1 MSAKKEGI
9 LVPEKINIVNT
20 QIVKCNIDSPFD
32 FSMENIEG
40 HSFDLDFELA
50 FNLDDSMVK
59 ADFVLNVST
68 KSKEEVEIE
77 SVGAFH
83 FVYVF
88 HVENLN
94 ELAIPDENK
103 EISLHGGLGNALA
116 SITYSTSRGIL
127 IARLKGTGLENF
139 VLPVIDPNS
148 LLKKQ

>member
-1 MSAKKEGI
+1 MLAKKEGTLI
-9 LVPEKINIVNT
+9 PEKINIINT

-40 HSFDLDFELA
+40 HTFNLDFELA

-59 ADFVLNVST
+59 TDFVLSIST
-68 KSKEEVEIE
+68 KSKVEVETE
-77 SVGAFH
+77 AVGEFH

-88 HVENLN
+88 HVDNLN
-94 ELAIPDENK
+94 ELAVPDENK
-103 EISLHGGLGNALA
+103 AISLNGSLGNALA

-127 IARLKGTGLENF
+127 LSRLKGTGLENF

-148 LLKKQ
+148 LLKK

>member
-1 MSAKKEGI
+1 MSAKKEGK

-32 FSMENIEG
+32 FSLENIEG

-59 ADFVLNVST
+59 ADFVLNAST
-68 KSKEEVEIE
+68 KSKEEVENE
-77 SVGAFH
+77 AVGAFH

-88 HVENLN
+88 HVENLQ

-127 IARLKGTGLENF
+127 LARLKGTGLENF

>member
-1 MSAKKEGI
+1 MLAKKEGTLI
-9 LVPEKINIVNT
+9 PEKINIINT

-40 HSFDLDFELA
+40 HTFNLDFELA

-59 ADFVLNVST
+59 TDFVLSIST
-68 KSKEEVEIE
+68 KSKVEVETE
-77 SVGAFH
+77 AVGEFH

-94 ELAIPDENK
+94 ELAVPDENK
-103 EISLHGGLGNALA
+103 AISLNGSLGNALA

-127 IARLKGTGLENF
+127 LSRLKGTGLENF

-148 LLKKQ
+148 LLKK

>member
-1 MSAKKEGI
+1 MSAKKGGTLI
-9 LVPEKINIVNT
+9 PEKIKIINS

-40 HSFDLDFELA
+40 HSFDLNFELA
-50 FNLDDSMVK
+50 FNLDDSLVK
-59 ADFVLNVST
+59 TDFVLHVST
-68 KSKEEVEIE
+68 KSKEEVELE
-77 SVGAFH
+77 SAGAFH

-88 HVENLN
+88 HVANLN

-127 IARLKGTGLENF
+127 LARLKGTGLESF

-148 LLKKQ
+148 LLK